1 MTPLPT
7 GGLYAIADT
16 GWIGAEHI
24 IDAVSGVID
33 GGAVMV
39 QLRDKQASVTGNAEK
54 LDALLTLCRDRDVPF
69 LINDDVALAVE
80 IQADGVHVGQDVAD
94 PEALRA
100 RLGKQAII
108 GVSCHNDL
116 DSARNALRQGADYVA
131 FGRFYAS
138 QTKPDAPAA
147 TLATLRRARTE
158 LDLPIVAIGG
168 ITPDNVAELLA
179 AGADFCAVIAGLFA
193 YGHNTADT
201 RATAS
206 RYQQAMQAYYQ
217 QQDS

>member
-1 MTPLPT
+1 MTPLPA

-24 IDAVSGVID
+24 IEAVTGVID

-39 QLRDKQASVTGNAEK
+39 QLRDKHACVTGNAQK
-54 LDALLTLCRDRDVPF
+54 LDALLTLCRDRGVPF
-69 LINDDVALAVE
+69 LINDDVTLAAE
-80 IQADGVHVGQDVAD
+80 IQADGVHVGQEAAD
-94 PEALRA
+94 PTALRA
-100 RLGKQAII
+100 QLGNRAII

-116 DSARNALRQGADYVA
+116 DNARSASLQGADYVA

-147 TLATLRRARTE
+147 TLATLRRAQAE
-158 LDLPIVAIGG
+158 LNVPSVAIGG
-168 ITPDNVAELLA
+168 VTPDNVAELLA

-193 YGHNTADT
+193 YGHNPADT
-201 RATAS
+201 RAAAR
-206 RYQQAMQAYYQ
+206 RYQKAMQDYYQ